1 LSFGD
6 LEAVLLFGLRNDG
19 LTLLS
24 NYVDRTSDVQTA
36 ALAYSFVSP
45 GLIRNDLRVIRWIE
59 TYRSQLDELQL
70 WTDRAKFDTARGVRA
85 RAAMEQSRLAGKPA
99 EANEVAG
106 MLRKIAPAQIVVRCG
121 FCATNV
127 GPQSAGGRAMNEFA
141 RGGMSNGVAGK
152 VRLKS
157 LHLLSLA
164 PLLIRRSWY
173 RFYRVLCA
181 LHVASNFQHVV
192 SA

>member
-1 LSFGD
+1 M
-6 LEAVLLFGLRNDG
+6 
-19 LTLLS
+19 
-24 NYVDRTSDVQTA
+24 
-36 ALAYSFVSP
+36 
-45 GLIRNDLRVIRWIE
+45 
-59 TYRSQLDELQL
+59 DELLL

-99 EANEVAG
+99 EANEVAA

-152 VRLKS
+152 VSSASTLGF
-157 LHLLSLA
+157 LTLLLSLSLMRESVGF
-164 PLLIRRSWY
+164 PIIY
-173 RFYRVLCA
+173 RAHSALRVVNSC
-181 LHVASNFQHVV
+181 QHVV
-192 SA
+192 YV